1 MTRGRL
7 LVVLAAIVLTSA
19 AQADRGKQDEAAE
32 RKACDAVLY
41 KTLRDVINRGVDLYN
56 GGDPAACYR
65 VYEGSLATIEPLL
78 AHHPD
83 LQKVIA
89 RALASAERD
98 PVAWRRAFTLRNALD
113 KVRAG
118 LKRGTKPSKID
129 DDRREKLPQPQTD
142 QDR

>member
-1 MTRGRL
+1 MTRVRL
-7 LVVLAAIVLTSA
+7 LVVLAALVLTGA
-19 AQADRGKQDEAAE
+19 AQADRGKKDEAAE

-56 GGDPAACYR
+56 AGDPAACYR
-65 VYEGSLATIEPLL
+65 VYEGSLATIRPLL

-83 LQKVIA
+83 LQKMIGQS
-89 RALASAERD
+89 LASAERD

-113 KVRAG
+113 KVRAELSPG
-118 LKRGTKPSKID
+118 KKTSKSE
-129 DDRREKLPQPQTD
+129 DDRSEKLPAPQTD